1 MASLPLTQAIHIGLC
16 SDTVVTILHPSSTV
30 ECFAQ
35 QTATTTA
42 ATATVGPTAFSG
54 TTRIS
59 IPVPA
64 SRRPTSIL
72 SGVATI
78 PTGKALSVCGGPPK
92 VAAIGPYPFSVVVA
106 SGSDVY
112 LTESVITP
120 GAVGSVTGLF
130 TVYQ

>member
-1 MASLPLTQAIHIGLC
+1 MASLPLTQAFHIGLC

-30 ECFAQ
+30 ECSAQ
-35 QTATTTA
+35 TTTA
-42 ATATVGPTAFSG
+42 ATAAVGPTAFSG

>member
-1 MASLPLTQAIHIGLC
+1 MTQAQATHIGLC
-16 SDTVVTILHPSSTV
+16 SDTVVTILQPSSTI
-30 ECFAQ
+30 ECSSQLTQQAQ
-35 QTATTTA
+35 PAA
-42 ATATVGPTAFSG
+42 ATVTVGPTAFSG
-54 TTRIS
+54 TTRIA

-78 PTGKALSVCGGPPK
+78 PTGKTLSVCGGPPK

-120 GAVGSVTGLF
+120 GAVGSITGLF